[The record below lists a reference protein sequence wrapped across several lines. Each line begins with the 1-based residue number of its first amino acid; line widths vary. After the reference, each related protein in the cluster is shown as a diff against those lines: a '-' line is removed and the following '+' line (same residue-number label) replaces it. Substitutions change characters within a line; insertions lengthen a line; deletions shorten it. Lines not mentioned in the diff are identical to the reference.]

1 MLGFER
7 TGDGVGEGTAERSQ
21 EREWEPRACCA
32 KARVGSTE
40 SSDVILEDFCFK
52 LCLFYSEHMGIL
64 PVCVNC
70 HVCLVSTEVQREE

>member
-1 MLGFER
+1 M
-7 TGDGVGEGTAERSQ
+7 
-21 EREWEPRACCA
+21 
-32 KARVGSTE
+32 GSTE

-52 LCLFYSEHMGIL
+52 LCLFYSGHMGIL